1 MKKLFVD
8 TNIAIDLFE
17 KREPFYPHAANLFSM
32 ADKGKVK
39 LFVSSLTFEIA
50 NYLISKANSSSRTRE
65 ILLKFK
71 ILVTVLS
78 LSDKVVDLALNDR
91 SFPDFEDG
99 LQYHTAIVNESEMII
114 TRNLKDYKNSRIP
127 VMTAQQ
133 YMARIDTISN
143 E

>member
-1 MKKLFVD
+1 MKDLFVD
-8 TNIAIDLFE
+8 ANIVIDLLE
-17 KREPFYPHAANLFSM
+17 KREPFYPYAASLFSM
-32 ADKGKVK
+32 ADRGKVE
-39 LFVSSLTFEIA
+39 LSVSSLTFAIT
-50 NYLISKANSSSRTRE
+50 NYMLSKTNSASKTRE

-71 ILVTVLS
+71 ILVVVFS
-78 LSDKVVDLALNDR
+78 LNDKIVDLALNDR

-133 YMARIDTISN
+133 YMARMDTISN

>member
-1 MKKLFVD
+1 MLPICFLWQTKAKLSY
-8 TNIAIDLFE
+8 LF
-17 KREPFYPHAANLFSM
+17 
-32 ADKGKVK
+32 
-39 LFVSSLTFEIA
+39 SSLTFEIA